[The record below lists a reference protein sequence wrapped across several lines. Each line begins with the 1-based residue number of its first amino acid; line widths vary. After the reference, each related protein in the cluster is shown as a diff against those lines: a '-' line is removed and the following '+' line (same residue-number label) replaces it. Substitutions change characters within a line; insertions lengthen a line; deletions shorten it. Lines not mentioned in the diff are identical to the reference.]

1 MVSDKNMNKKRLI
14 NLNYLNILEIVGEGA
29 IELLQGQLTCD
40 MGKVSSKNPTQGAIC
55 NVKGRIISSFI
66 VVAPNDENTNKFW
79 LIGPELMMKKTQ
91 DVLKKYSPF
100 YQVDISILSDKDLY
114 GANNDALESFFPD
127 LNFNDNQYIRHSSL
141 VLGYLDKKIRL
152 VITNKGDTVFDP
164 FLGTGTS
171 AVVSKKLGREY
182 CGIEK
187 DKKYFNAA
195 EDRISKAEKIKDD
208 YLDTIENNKSK
219 PRIPFGSL
227 VELGIIKPGTSLMDP
242 KKKIN
247 AKIMADGSI
256 KYKESEGSIHKVAAK
271 IMGTESCNGWT
282 YWHCDINGSA
292 VLIDSLRQ
300 KFISSK
306 QI

>member
-1 MVSDKNMNKKRLI
+1 MVSDKTMNKKRLI

-127 LNFNDNQYIRHSSL
+127 LNFNDNQYIRHNSL

-152 VITNKGDTVFDP
+152 VITNKGDTVFKDSGEISSDLGDWHLDN
-164 FLGTGTS
+164 FL
-171 AVVSKKLGREY
+171 
-182 CGIEK
+182 
-187 DKKYFNAA
+187 
-195 EDRISKAEKIKDD
+195 IKDVEITED
-208 YLDTIENNKSK
+208 LSEKLTPHEINYDVSERVDFEKGCYTGQEIVARMHYRAKSLPRLYLTEGSNDLAEINMSVENSAGR
-219 PRIPFGSL
+219 RIGSVVKVL
-227 VELGIIKPGTSLMDP
+227 KHQKGNYALI
-242 KKKIN
+242 
-247 AKIMADGSI
+247 SI
-256 KYKESEGSIHKVAAK
+256 KADELEEDYKTSG
-271 IMGTESCNGWT
+271 GNTLLT
-282 YWHCDINGSA
+282 IN
-292 VLIDSLRQ
+292 
-300 KFISSK
+300 K
-306 QI
+306 

>member
-1 MVSDKNMNKKRLI
+1 MNKKRLI

-100 YQVDISILSDKDLY
+100 YQVDISILSDKDIY

-152 VITNKGDTVFDP
+152 VITNKGDTVFKDSGEISSDLGDWHLDN
-164 FLGTGTS
+164 FL
-171 AVVSKKLGREY
+171 
-182 CGIEK
+182 
-187 DKKYFNAA
+187 
-195 EDRISKAEKIKDD
+195 IKDVEITEDLSEKLTPHEINYDVSERVDFEKGCYTGQEIVARMHYRAKSLPRLYLTEGSNDLAEINMSVENSAGRRIGSVVKVLKHQKGNYALISIKADELEED
-208 YLDTIENNKSK
+208 YK
-219 PRIPFGSL
+219 
-227 VELGIIKPGTSLMDP
+227 TSEGNTLL
-242 KKKIN
+242 KIN
-247 AKIMADGSI
+247 K
-256 KYKESEGSIHKVAAK
+256 
-271 IMGTESCNGWT
+271 
-282 YWHCDINGSA
+282 
-292 VLIDSLRQ
+292 
-300 KFISSK
+300 
-306 QI
+306 

>member
-1 MVSDKNMNKKRLI
+1 MNKKRLI

-127 LNFNDNQYIRHSSL
+127 LNYNDNQYIRHSSL

-152 VITNKGDTVFDP
+152 VITNKGDTVFKDSGEISSDLDDWHLDN
-164 FLGTGTS
+164 FL
-171 AVVSKKLGREY
+171 
-182 CGIEK
+182 
-187 DKKYFNAA
+187 
-195 EDRISKAEKIKDD
+195 IKDVEITED
-208 YLDTIENNKSK
+208 LSEKLTPHEINYDVSERVDFEKGCYTGQEIVARMHYRAKSLPRLYLTEGSNDLAEINMSVENSAGK
-219 PRIPFGSL
+219 RIGSVVKVL
-227 VELGIIKPGTSLMDP
+227 KHQKGNYALI
-242 KKKIN
+242 
-247 AKIMADGSI
+247 SI
-256 KYKESEGSIHKVAAK
+256 KADELEEDYKTSG
-271 IMGTESCNGWT
+271 GNTLLT
-282 YWHCDINGSA
+282 IN
-292 VLIDSLRQ
+292 
-300 KFISSK
+300 K
-306 QI
+306 

>member
-1 MVSDKNMNKKRLI
+1 MVSDKTMNKKRLI

-100 YQVDISILSDKDLY
+100 YQVDISILSDKDIY

-127 LNFNDNQYIRHSSL
+127 LNFNENQYIRHSSL

-152 VITNKGDTVFDP
+152 VITNKGDTIFKDSGEISSDLGDWHLDN
-164 FLGTGTS
+164 FL
-171 AVVSKKLGREY
+171 
-182 CGIEK
+182 
-187 DKKYFNAA
+187 
-195 EDRISKAEKIKDD
+195 IKDVEITED
-208 YLDTIENNKSK
+208 LSEKLTPHEINYDVSERVDFEKGCYTGQEIVARMHYRAKSLPRLYLTEGSNDLAEINMSVENSAGR
-219 PRIPFGSL
+219 RIGSVVKVL
-227 VELGIIKPGTSLMDP
+227 KHQKGNYALI
-242 KKKIN
+242 
-247 AKIMADGSI
+247 SI
-256 KYKESEGSIHKVAAK
+256 KADELEEDYKTSDGN
-271 IMGTESCNGWT
+271 TLLT
-282 YWHCDINGSA
+282 IN
-292 VLIDSLRQ
+292 
-300 KFISSK
+300 K
-306 QI
+306 

>member
-1 MVSDKNMNKKRLI
+1 MVSDKTMNKKRLI

-127 LNFNDNQYIRHSSL
+127 LNFNDNQYIRHNSL
-141 VLGYLDKKIRL
+141 VLGYLDKRIRL
-152 VITNKGDTVFDP
+152 VITNKGNTIFKDSGEISSDLGDWHLDN
-164 FLGTGTS
+164 FL
-171 AVVSKKLGREY
+171 
-182 CGIEK
+182 
-187 DKKYFNAA
+187 
-195 EDRISKAEKIKDD
+195 IKDVEITED
-208 YLDTIENNKSK
+208 LSEKLTPHEINYDVSERVDFEKGCYTGQEIVARMHYRAKSLPRLYLTEGSNDLAEINMSVENSAGR
-219 PRIPFGSL
+219 RIGSVVKVL
-227 VELGIIKPGTSLMDP
+227 KHQKGNYALI
-242 KKKIN
+242 
-247 AKIMADGSI
+247 SI
-256 KYKESEGSIHKVAAK
+256 KADELEEDYKTSDGN
-271 IMGTESCNGWT
+271 TLLT
-282 YWHCDINGSA
+282 IN
-292 VLIDSLRQ
+292 
-300 KFISSK
+300 K
-306 QI
+306 

>member
-1 MVSDKNMNKKRLI
+1 MVSDKTMNAKRLI

-152 VITNKGDTVFDP
+152 VITNKGDTIFENSGEISSDLGDWHLDN
-164 FLGTGTS
+164 FL
-171 AVVSKKLGREY
+171 
-182 CGIEK
+182 
-187 DKKYFNAA
+187 
-195 EDRISKAEKIKDD
+195 IKDVEITED
-208 YLDTIENNKSK
+208 LSEKLTPHEINYDVSERVDFEKGCYTGQEIVARMHYRAKSLPRLYLTEGSNDLAEINMSVENSAGR
-219 PRIPFGSL
+219 RIGSVVKVL
-227 VELGIIKPGTSLMDP
+227 KHQKGNYALI
-242 KKKIN
+242 
-247 AKIMADGSI
+247 SI
-256 KYKESEGSIHKVAAK
+256 KADELEEDYKTSDGN
-271 IMGTESCNGWT
+271 TLLT
-282 YWHCDINGSA
+282 IN
-292 VLIDSLRQ
+292 
-300 KFISSK
+300 K
-306 QI
+306 

>member
-1 MVSDKNMNKKRLI
+1 MVSDKTMNKKRLI

-127 LNFNDNQYIRHSSL
+127 LNFNDNQYIRHSNL

-152 VITNKGDTVFDP
+152 VITNKGDTIFKDSGEISSDLGDWHLDN
-164 FLGTGTS
+164 FL
-171 AVVSKKLGREY
+171 
-182 CGIEK
+182 
-187 DKKYFNAA
+187 
-195 EDRISKAEKIKDD
+195 IKDVEITED
-208 YLDTIENNKSK
+208 LSEKLTPHEINYDVSERVDFEKGCYTGQEIVARMHYRAKSLPRLYLTEGSNDLAEINMSVENSAGR
-219 PRIPFGSL
+219 RIGSVVKVL
-227 VELGIIKPGTSLMDP
+227 KHQKGNYALI
-242 KKKIN
+242 
-247 AKIMADGSI
+247 SI
-256 KYKESEGSIHKVAAK
+256 KADELEEDYKTSG
-271 IMGTESCNGWT
+271 GNTLLT
-282 YWHCDINGSA
+282 IN
-292 VLIDSLRQ
+292 
-300 KFISSK
+300 K
-306 QI
+306 

>member
-1 MVSDKNMNKKRLI
+1 MVSDKTMNKKRLI

-100 YQVDISILSDKDLY
+100 YQVDISILSDKDIY

-127 LNFNDNQYIRHSSL
+127 LNFNDHQYIRHSSL

-152 VITNKGDTVFDP
+152 VITNKGDTIFKDSGEISSDLGDWHLDN
-164 FLGTGTS
+164 FL
-171 AVVSKKLGREY
+171 
-182 CGIEK
+182 
-187 DKKYFNAA
+187 
-195 EDRISKAEKIKDD
+195 IKDVEITED
-208 YLDTIENNKSK
+208 LSEKLTPHEINYDVSERVDFEKGCYTGQEIVARMHYRAKSLPRLYLTEGSNDLAEINMSVENSAGR
-219 PRIPFGSL
+219 RIGSVVKVL
-227 VELGIIKPGTSLMDP
+227 KHHKGNYALI
-242 KKKIN
+242 
-247 AKIMADGSI
+247 SI
-256 KYKESEGSIHKVAAK
+256 KADELEEDYKTSG
-271 IMGTESCNGWT
+271 GNTLLT
-282 YWHCDINGSA
+282 IN
-292 VLIDSLRQ
+292 
-300 KFISSK
+300 K
-306 QI
+306 

>member
-1 MVSDKNMNKKRLI
+1 MVSDKTMNKKRLI

-40 MGKVSSKNPTQGAIC
+40 MGKVSSKNPTKGAIC

-152 VITNKGDTVFDP
+152 VITNKGDTIFKDSGEISSDLGDWHLDN
-164 FLGTGTS
+164 FL
-171 AVVSKKLGREY
+171 
-182 CGIEK
+182 
-187 DKKYFNAA
+187 
-195 EDRISKAEKIKDD
+195 IKDVEITED
-208 YLDTIENNKSK
+208 LSEKLTPHEINYDVSERVDFEKGCYTGQEIVARMHYRAKSLPRLYLTEGSNDLAEINMSVENSAGR
-219 PRIPFGSL
+219 RIGSVVKVL
-227 VELGIIKPGTSLMDP
+227 KHQKGNYALI
-242 KKKIN
+242 
-247 AKIMADGSI
+247 SI
-256 KYKESEGSIHKVAAK
+256 KADELEEDYKTSEGN
-271 IMGTESCNGWT
+271 TLLT
-282 YWHCDINGSA
+282 IN
-292 VLIDSLRQ
+292 
-300 KFISSK
+300 K
-306 QI
+306 

>member
-1 MVSDKNMNKKRLI
+1 MVSDKTMNKKRLI

-152 VITNKGDTVFDP
+152 VITNKGDTVFKDSGEISSDLGDWHLDN
-164 FLGTGTS
+164 FL
-171 AVVSKKLGREY
+171 
-182 CGIEK
+182 
-187 DKKYFNAA
+187 
-195 EDRISKAEKIKDD
+195 IKDVEITED
-208 YLDTIENNKSK
+208 LSEKLTPHEINYDVSERIDFEKGCYTGQEIVARMHYRAKSLPRLYLTEGSNDLAEINMSVENSAGR
-219 PRIPFGSL
+219 RIGSVVKVL
-227 VELGIIKPGTSLMDP
+227 KHQKGNYALI
-242 KKKIN
+242 
-247 AKIMADGSI
+247 SI
-256 KYKESEGSIHKVAAK
+256 KADELEEDYKTSEGN
-271 IMGTESCNGWT
+271 TLLT
-282 YWHCDINGSA
+282 IN
-292 VLIDSLRQ
+292 
-300 KFISSK
+300 K
-306 QI
+306 

>member
-1 MVSDKNMNKKRLI
+1 MVSDKTMNKKRLI

-152 VITNKGDTVFDP
+152 VITNKGDTIFKDSGEISSEFGDWHLDN
-164 FLGTGTS
+164 FL
-171 AVVSKKLGREY
+171 
-182 CGIEK
+182 
-187 DKKYFNAA
+187 
-195 EDRISKAEKIKDD
+195 IKDVEITED
-208 YLDTIENNKSK
+208 LSEKLTPHEINYDVSERVDFEKGCYTGQEIVARMHYRAKSLPRLYLTEGSNDLAEINMSVENSAGR
-219 PRIPFGSL
+219 RIGSVVKVL
-227 VELGIIKPGTSLMDP
+227 KHQKGNYALI
-242 KKKIN
+242 
-247 AKIMADGSI
+247 SI
-256 KYKESEGSIHKVAAK
+256 KADELEEDYKTSDGN
-271 IMGTESCNGWT
+271 TLLT
-282 YWHCDINGSA
+282 IN
-292 VLIDSLRQ
+292 
-300 KFISSK
+300 K
-306 QI
+306 

>member
-1 MVSDKNMNKKRLI
+1 MVSDKTMNKKRLI

-152 VITNKGDTVFDP
+152 VITNKGDTVFKDSGEISSDLGDWHLDN
-164 FLGTGTS
+164 FL
-171 AVVSKKLGREY
+171 
-182 CGIEK
+182 
-187 DKKYFNAA
+187 
-195 EDRISKAEKIKDD
+195 IKDVEITED
-208 YLDTIENNKSK
+208 LSEKLTPHEINYDVSERVDFEKGCYTGQEIVARMHYRAKSLPRLYLTEGSNDLAEINMSVENSAGR
-219 PRIPFGSL
+219 RIGSVVKVL
-227 VELGIIKPGTSLMDP
+227 KHQKGNYALI
-242 KKKIN
+242 
-247 AKIMADGSI
+247 SI
-256 KYKESEGSIHKVAAK
+256 KADELEEDYKTSG
-271 IMGTESCNGWT
+271 GNTLLT
-282 YWHCDINGSA
+282 IN
-292 VLIDSLRQ
+292 
-300 KFISSK
+300 K
-306 QI
+306 

>member
-1 MVSDKNMNKKRLI
+1 MVSDKTMNKKRLI

-152 VITNKGDTVFDP
+152 VITNKGDTVFKDSGEISSDLGDWHLDN
-164 FLGTGTS
+164 FL
-171 AVVSKKLGREY
+171 
-182 CGIEK
+182 
-187 DKKYFNAA
+187 
-195 EDRISKAEKIKDD
+195 IKDVEITED
-208 YLDTIENNKSK
+208 LSEKLTPHEINYDVSERVDFEKGCYTGQEIVARMHYRAKSLPRLYLTEGSNDLAEINMSVENSAGR
-219 PRIPFGSL
+219 RIGSVVKVL
-227 VELGIIKPGTSLMDP
+227 KHQKGNYALI
-242 KKKIN
+242 
-247 AKIMADGSI
+247 SI
-256 KYKESEGSIHKVAAK
+256 KADELEEGYKTSG
-271 IMGTESCNGWT
+271 GNTLLT
-282 YWHCDINGSA
+282 IN
-292 VLIDSLRQ
+292 
-300 KFISSK
+300 K
-306 QI
+306 

>member
-1 MVSDKNMNKKRLI
+1 MVSDKTMNKKRLI

-100 YQVDISILSDKDLY
+100 YQVDISILSDKDIY

-127 LNFNDNQYIRHSSL
+127 LNFKDNQYIHDSSL

-152 VITNKGDTVFDP
+152 VITNKDDTIFKDSGEISSDLGDWHLDN
-164 FLGTGTS
+164 FL
-171 AVVSKKLGREY
+171 
-182 CGIEK
+182 
-187 DKKYFNAA
+187 
-195 EDRISKAEKIKDD
+195 IKDVEITED
-208 YLDTIENNKSK
+208 LSEKLTPHEINYDVSERVDFEKGCYTGQEIVARMHYRAKSLPRLYLTEGSNDLAEINMPVENSAGR
-219 PRIPFGSL
+219 RIGSVVKVL
-227 VELGIIKPGTSLMDP
+227 KHQKGNYALI
-242 KKKIN
+242 
-247 AKIMADGSI
+247 SI
-256 KYKESEGSIHKVAAK
+256 KADELEEDYKTSG
-271 IMGTESCNGWT
+271 GNTLLT
-282 YWHCDINGSA
+282 IN
-292 VLIDSLRQ
+292 
-300 KFISSK
+300 K
-306 QI
+306 

>member
-1 MVSDKNMNKKRLI
+1 MVSDKTMNKKRLI

-152 VITNKGDTVFDP
+152 VITNKGDTIFKDSGEISSDLGDWHLDN
-164 FLGTGTS
+164 FL
-171 AVVSKKLGREY
+171 
-182 CGIEK
+182 
-187 DKKYFNAA
+187 
-195 EDRISKAEKIKDD
+195 IKDVEITED
-208 YLDTIENNKSK
+208 LSEKLTPHEINYDVSERVDFEKGCYTGQEIVARMHYRAKSLPRLYLTEGSNDLAEINMSVENSAGR
-219 PRIPFGSL
+219 RIGSVVKVL
-227 VELGIIKPGTSLMDP
+227 KHQKGNYALI
-242 KKKIN
+242 
-247 AKIMADGSI
+247 SI
-256 KYKESEGSIHKVAAK
+256 KADELEEDYKTSGGNTLLTIKK
-271 IMGTESCNGWT
+271 
-282 YWHCDINGSA
+282 
-292 VLIDSLRQ
+292 
-300 KFISSK
+300 
-306 QI
+306 

>member
-1 MVSDKNMNKKRLI
+1 MVSDKTMNKKRLI

-152 VITNKGDTVFDP
+152 VITNKDDTIFKDSGEISSDLGDWHLDN
-164 FLGTGTS
+164 FL
-171 AVVSKKLGREY
+171 
-182 CGIEK
+182 
-187 DKKYFNAA
+187 
-195 EDRISKAEKIKDD
+195 IKDVEITED
-208 YLDTIENNKSK
+208 LSEKLTPHEINYDVSERVDFEKGCYTGQEIVARMHYRAKSLPRLYLTEGSNDLAEINMSVENSAGR
-219 PRIPFGSL
+219 RIGSVVKVL
-227 VELGIIKPGTSLMDP
+227 KHQKGNYALI
-242 KKKIN
+242 
-247 AKIMADGSI
+247 SI
-256 KYKESEGSIHKVAAK
+256 KADELEEDYKTSG
-271 IMGTESCNGWT
+271 GNTLLT
-282 YWHCDINGSA
+282 IN
-292 VLIDSLRQ
+292 
-300 KFISSK
+300 K
-306 QI
+306 

>member
-1 MVSDKNMNKKRLI
+1 MVSNKTMNKKRLI

-100 YQVDISILSDKDLY
+100 YQVDISILSDKDIY

-152 VITNKGDTVFDP
+152 VITNKGDTIFKDSGEISSDLGDWHLDN
-164 FLGTGTS
+164 FL
-171 AVVSKKLGREY
+171 
-182 CGIEK
+182 
-187 DKKYFNAA
+187 
-195 EDRISKAEKIKDD
+195 IKDVEITED
-208 YLDTIENNKSK
+208 LSEKLTPHEINYDVSERVDFEKGCYTGQEIVARMHYRAKSLPRLYLTEGSNDLAEINMSVENSAGR
-219 PRIPFGSL
+219 RIGSVVKVL
-227 VELGIIKPGTSLMDP
+227 KHQKGNYALI
-242 KKKIN
+242 
-247 AKIMADGSI
+247 SI
-256 KYKESEGSIHKVAAK
+256 KADELEEDYKTSG
-271 IMGTESCNGWT
+271 GNTLLT
-282 YWHCDINGSA
+282 IN
-292 VLIDSLRQ
+292 
-300 KFISSK
+300 K
-306 QI
+306 

>member
-1 MVSDKNMNKKRLI
+1 MVSDRTMNKKRLI

-152 VITNKGDTVFDP
+152 VITNKGDNIFKDSSEISSDLSDWHLDN
-164 FLGTGTS
+164 FLIKDVEITEDLSEKLTPHEINYDVSERVDFEKGCYTGQEIVARMHYRAKSLPRLYLTEGSNDLAETNMSVEDS
-171 AVVSKKLGREY
+171 AGKRIGSVVKVLKHQKGNYALISIKADEL
-182 CGIEK
+182 EK
-187 DKKYFNAA
+187 DYK
-195 EDRISKAEKIKDD
+195 
-208 YLDTIENNKSK
+208 
-219 PRIPFGSL
+219 
-227 VELGIIKPGTSLMDP
+227 TS
-242 KKKIN
+242 
-247 AKIMADGSI
+247 DG
-256 KYKESEGSIHKVAAK
+256 KTLLTIHK
-271 IMGTESCNGWT
+271 
-282 YWHCDINGSA
+282 
-292 VLIDSLRQ
+292 
-300 KFISSK
+300 
-306 QI
+306 

>member
-1 MVSDKNMNKKRLI
+1 MVSDKTMNKKRLI

-152 VITNKGDTVFDP
+152 VITNKGDTVFKDSGEISSDLGDWHLDN
-164 FLGTGTS
+164 FL
-171 AVVSKKLGREY
+171 
-182 CGIEK
+182 
-187 DKKYFNAA
+187 
-195 EDRISKAEKIKDD
+195 IKDVEITED
-208 YLDTIENNKSK
+208 LSEKLTPHEINYDVSERVDFEKGCYTGQEIVARMHYRAKSLPRLYLTEGSNDLAEINMSVENSAGR
-219 PRIPFGSL
+219 RIGSVVKVL
-227 VELGIIKPGTSLMDP
+227 KHQKGNYALI
-242 KKKIN
+242 
-247 AKIMADGSI
+247 SI
-256 KYKESEGSIHKVAAK
+256 KADELEEDYKTSDGN
-271 IMGTESCNGWT
+271 TLLT
-282 YWHCDINGSA
+282 IN
-292 VLIDSLRQ
+292 
-300 KFISSK
+300 K
-306 QI
+306 

>member
-1 MVSDKNMNKKRLI
+1 MVSDKTMNKKRLI

-100 YQVDISILSDKDLY
+100 YQVDISILSDKDIY

-127 LNFNDNQYIRHSSL
+127 LNFNDHQYIRHSSL

-152 VITNKGDTVFDP
+152 VITNKGDTIFKDSGEISSDLGDWHLDN
-164 FLGTGTS
+164 FL
-171 AVVSKKLGREY
+171 
-182 CGIEK
+182 
-187 DKKYFNAA
+187 
-195 EDRISKAEKIKDD
+195 IKDVEITED
-208 YLDTIENNKSK
+208 LSEKLTPHEINYDVSERVDFEKGCYTGQEIVARMHYRAKSLPRLYLTEGSNDLAEINMSVENSAGR
-219 PRIPFGSL
+219 RIGSVVKVL
-227 VELGIIKPGTSLMDP
+227 KHQKGNYALI
-242 KKKIN
+242 
-247 AKIMADGSI
+247 SI
-256 KYKESEGSIHKVAAK
+256 KADELEEDYKTSG
-271 IMGTESCNGWT
+271 GNTLLT
-282 YWHCDINGSA
+282 IN
-292 VLIDSLRQ
+292 
-300 KFISSK
+300 K
-306 QI
+306 

>member
-1 MVSDKNMNKKRLI
+1 MVSDKTMNKKRLI

-79 LIGPELMMKKTQ
+79 LIGPELMMKKTH

-100 YQVDISILSDKDLY
+100 YQVEISILSDKDIY

-152 VITNKGDTVFDP
+152 VITNKGDTIF
-164 FLGTGTS
+164 
-171 AVVSKKLGREY
+171 
-182 CGIEK
+182 K
-187 DKKYFNAA
+187 DSG
-195 EDRISKAEKIKDD
+195 E
-208 YLDTIENNKSK
+208 
-219 PRIPFGSL
+219 
-227 VELGIIKPGTSLMDP
+227 
-242 KKKIN
+242 
-247 AKIMADGSI
+247 
-256 KYKESEGSIHKVAAK
+256 
-271 IMGTESCNGWT
+271 
-282 YWHCDINGSA
+282 
-292 VLIDSLRQ
+292 
-300 KFISSK
+300 ISSDLGDWHLDNFLIK
-306 QI
+306 EVEITEDLSEK

>member
-1 MVSDKNMNKKRLI
+1 MVSDKTMNKKRLI

-152 VITNKGDTVFDP
+152 VITNKGDTIFKDSGEISSDLGDWHLDN
-164 FLGTGTS
+164 FL
-171 AVVSKKLGREY
+171 
-182 CGIEK
+182 
-187 DKKYFNAA
+187 
-195 EDRISKAEKIKDD
+195 IKDVEITED
-208 YLDTIENNKSK
+208 LSEKLTPHEINYDVSERVDFEKGCYTGQEIVARMHYRAKSLPRLYLTEGSNDLAEINMSVENSAGR
-219 PRIPFGSL
+219 RIGSVVKVL
-227 VELGIIKPGTSLMDP
+227 KHHKGNYALI
-242 KKKIN
+242 
-247 AKIMADGSI
+247 SI
-256 KYKESEGSIHKVAAK
+256 KADELEEDYKTSG
-271 IMGTESCNGWT
+271 GNTLLT
-282 YWHCDINGSA
+282 IN
-292 VLIDSLRQ
+292 
-300 KFISSK
+300 K
-306 QI
+306 

>member
-1 MVSDKNMNKKRLI
+1 MVSDKTMNKKRLI

-79 LIGPELMMKKTQ
+79 LIGPDLMMKKTQ

-152 VITNKGDTVFDP
+152 VITNKGDTIFKDSGEISSDLGDWHLDN
-164 FLGTGTS
+164 FL
-171 AVVSKKLGREY
+171 
-182 CGIEK
+182 
-187 DKKYFNAA
+187 
-195 EDRISKAEKIKDD
+195 IKDVEITED
-208 YLDTIENNKSK
+208 LSEKLTPHEINYDVSERVDFEKGCYTGQEIVARMHYRAKSLPRLYLTEGSNDLAEINMSVENSAGR
-219 PRIPFGSL
+219 RIGSVVKVL
-227 VELGIIKPGTSLMDP
+227 KHHKGNYALI
-242 KKKIN
+242 
-247 AKIMADGSI
+247 SI
-256 KYKESEGSIHKVAAK
+256 KADELEEDYKTSG
-271 IMGTESCNGWT
+271 GNTLLT
-282 YWHCDINGSA
+282 IN
-292 VLIDSLRQ
+292 
-300 KFISSK
+300 K
-306 QI
+306 